1 MIFKYIRHRSKR
13 VLGIV
18 QEPLEKEGSQ
28 KKINSDLNSWQT
40 RKVQSFVVFEKGKKE
55 RNKKKVWRWKNY
67 CWLLLQFLWLQ
78 LQFSS
83 ARRKVRGI
91 LISKNSHLQFCFS
104 HLPTNRTQPSSYFHF
119 VLNTTRIKLMIRQ

>member
-55 RNKKKVWRWKNY
+55 RNKKKCEDEKIIAGYFYNS
-67 CWLLLQFLWLQ
+67 CGFNFNFQ
-78 LQFSS
+78 
-83 ARRKVRGI
+83 VRGE
-91 LISKNSHLQFCFS
+91 
-104 HLPTNRTQPSSYFHF
+104 RF
-119 VLNTTRIKLMIRQ
+119 VAY

>member
-55 RNKKKVWRWKNY
+55 RNKKSVKMKK
-67 CWLLLQFLWLQ
+67 LLLATFT
-78 LQFSS
+78 
-83 ARRKVRGI
+83 I
-91 LISKNSHLQFCFS
+91 LVASTSIFKCEAKGSWH
-104 HLPTNRTQPSSYFHF
+104 
-119 VLNTTRIKLMIRQ
+119 ID